1 MNRSGLED
9 CSEVPLAIQEAERW
23 RVAGEKLHR
32 IAPEQFEAL
41 FEFFALSV
49 LGIGDEIATRITESY
64 YLT

>member
-1 MNRSGLED
+1 M
-9 CSEVPLAIQEAERW
+9 PLAIQEAERW

-49 LGIGDEIATRITESY
+49 IGIGDEIATRITESY